1 MNGINTGTLLCALI
15 LTATAAKA
23 QTDVERGRTLAQ
35 QQCARCH
42 VIGDFNPNGG
52 IGSTPSF
59 QLLVNALKDHEQ
71 RFKTFFARRPHGAF
85 VTVKGYPR
93 LNKLPDNAAPIEI
106 TYEQVEE
113 LLAFARTLKKK

>member
-1 MNGINTGTLLCALI
+1 MNGINTGFLLCAVVLA
-15 LTATAAKA
+15 ATAASA
-23 QTDVERGRTLAQ
+23 QTDIERGRILAQ

-42 VIGDFNPNGG
+42 VVGDFNPNGG

-106 TYEQVEE
+106 TFEQVEE
-113 LLAFARTLKKK
+113 LLAFAKTLKKK